1 MSGSSER
8 WWQKESDLAAIQM
21 TVVGH
26 SRRPPFTPGGEEQRV
41 ELNVAAG
48 LDFLCGRCE
57 RVLLARVAPKF
68 ALEHSFLCP
77 HCGALN
83 EAP

>member
-1 MSGSSER
+1 M
-8 WWQKESDLAAIQM
+8 AAIQM
-21 TVVGH
+21 TVVTES
-26 SRRPPFTPGGEEQRV
+26 SRPAFTNRGDLEPSV
-41 ELNVAAG
+41 CALSAG
-48 LDFLCGRCE
+48 LDFLCGSCD

-68 ALEHSFLCP
+68 ALQHSFPCP

>member
-1 MSGSSER
+1 M
-8 WWQKESDLAAIQM
+8 AAIQM

-26 SRRPPFTPGGEEQRV
+26 SRRPPFAPRGEAQPP
-41 ELNVAAG
+41 ELDVPAG
-48 LDFLCGRCE
+48 LDFLCGACQ

-68 ALEHSFLCP
+68 ALEHSFPCP

>member
-1 MSGSSER
+1 M
-8 WWQKESDLAAIQM
+8 AAIQM

-26 SRRPPFTPGGEEQRV
+26 SRRPAFAPRGEAQPP
-41 ELNVAAG
+41 ELDVPAG
-48 LDFLCGRCE
+48 LDFLCGGCE
-57 RVLLARVAPKF
+57 RVLLARVPPKF
-68 ALEHSFLCP
+68 ALEHSFPCP

>member
-1 MSGSSER
+1 M
-8 WWQKESDLAAIQM
+8 AAIQM
-21 TVVGH
+21 TVVGQ
-26 SRRPPFTPGGEEQRV
+26 SRRPPFTPRGEEPL
-41 ELNVAAG
+41 ELNVPAG
-48 LDFLCGRCE
+48 LDFLCGACD

-68 ALEHSFLCP
+68 ALEHSFFCP

>member
-1 MSGSSER
+1 
-8 WWQKESDLAAIQM
+8 M
-21 TVVGH
+21 TVVDR
-26 SRRPPFTPGGEEQRV
+26 SSRPPFAVRGELEPSTFLPQ
-41 ELNVAAG
+41 AG

-57 RVLLARVAPKF
+57 RVILARVAPKF
-68 ALEHSFLCP
+68 ALEHSFPCP

>member
-1 MSGSSER
+1 
-8 WWQKESDLAAIQM
+8 M

-26 SRRPPFTPGGEEQRV
+26 SRRPPFIPLGEDGPADLDV
-41 ELNVAAG
+41 SAG
-48 LDFLCGRCE
+48 LDFLCGACQ